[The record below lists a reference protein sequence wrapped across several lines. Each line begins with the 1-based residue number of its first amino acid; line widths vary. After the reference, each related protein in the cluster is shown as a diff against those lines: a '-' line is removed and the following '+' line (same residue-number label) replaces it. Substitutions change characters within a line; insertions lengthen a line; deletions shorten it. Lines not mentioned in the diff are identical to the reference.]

1 MLKLSPRT
9 LARPFALGLLSAALL
24 YSSAQAAEPAP
35 VKDGG
40 TLTVLSNSAINSL
53 NPAIQ
58 SGVATAMPGSQMFA
72 SLLMADGQ
80 WHFHPYLADSWKKS
94 DDGLTYTFKL
104 NPKALFHDGQPI
116 TSKDVAFS
124 IETVKQYHPFG
135 KSMYTN
141 LDKVETPDPH
151 TVVVKFT
158 KPNPAFLLEISTPA
172 LLPILPEHVY
182 GKGNIRENPHNNAPI
197 GSGPFK
203 FSSYKPGQY
212 LTVEKFKRFFL
223 GAPHLDKITYVII
236 KDDNAATLA
245 IQRGEIQYVAYPP
258 FRLSEV
264 ARLAKNPK
272 LVLTHK
278 GYEGVGALVWLEFNM
293 VEKGPLQNEKVRQAI
308 SYAIDRNFI
317 TQKLQRGQTQP
328 VYGPIHYSSPYYD
341 KNLNH
346 YDVDLDKA
354 NKLLDEAG
362 FPKKADGTRF
372 ELRLDYIPTNPDIS
386 QNVAEY
392 LRPQLKK
399 IGIKINLRPS
409 PDFPTWAKRIANY
422 EYDLDIDPVFNWGDP
437 VIGVART
444 YMSTNVRK
452 GVVWA
457 NMSGYKNPK
466 VDQLLEQAAVENDP
480 AKRKALYGEFQQIV
494 NKELPVAWI
503 ATYPSNTIYAK
514 DLRNLPDSI
523 WGAFEPFNHVGW
535 AK

>member
-1 MLKLSPRT
+1 MLNFPTRG
-9 LARPFALGLLSAALL
+9 LARTFALGLLSAALL
-24 YSSAQAAEPAP
+24 QSPARAADSAA

-53 NPAIQ
+53 NPALQ
-58 SGVATAMPGSQMFA
+58 SGVATAMPASQLFA
-72 SLLMADGQ
+72 SLLTADDQ
-80 WHFHPYLADSWKKS
+80 WHFHPYLAESWQKS
-94 DDGLTYTFKL
+94 DDGLAYTFKL
-104 NPKALFHDGQPI
+104 NPKALFHDGQPV
-116 TSKDVAFS
+116 TSQDVAFS
-124 IETVKQYHPFG
+124 IMTVKDYHPFG

-172 LLPILPEHVY
+172 LLPILPKHVY
-182 GKGNIRENPHNNAPI
+182 GQGNIRENPHNNAPI

-203 FSSYKPGQY
+203 FASYKPGQY
-212 LTVEKFKRFFL
+212 LTLEKFKRFFL
-223 GAPHLDKITYVII
+223 GAPHLDKITYVIM
-236 KDDNAATLA
+236 KDDNASTLA

-293 VEKGPLQNEKVRQAI
+293 VEKGPLQNVKVRQAI
-308 SYAIDRNFI
+308 SYAIDRDFI

-328 VYGPIHYSSPYYD
+328 AYGPIHYSSPYYD
-341 KNLNH
+341 KDLNH
-346 YDVDLDKA
+346 YNLNLAKA
-354 NKLLDEAG
+354 DKLLDEAG
-362 FPKKADGTRF
+362 YPKKADGTRF

-422 EYDLDIDPVFNWGDP
+422 DYDLDIDPVFNWGDP

-466 VDQLLEQAAVENDP
+466 VDELLQQAAVENDP
-480 AKRKALYGEFQQIV
+480 AKRKAQYFEFQKIV
-494 NKELPVAWI
+494 NEELPVAWL
-503 ATYPSNTIYAK
+503 ATYPTNTIYAK
-514 DLRNLPDSI
+514 NLRNLPNSI
-523 WGAFEPFNHVGW
+523 WGPFEPFNKVGW